1 MAGYRISFRSVRQA
15 VQGTALG
22 VAAIFC
28 VGETAPLH
36 AREREIVQAPPYT
49 PLRHSTAMA
58 RVLALQEGWPPEPAD
73 GDPSI
78 MAAIDVPGTLVLP
91 ASIAPQLATAE
102 APAGSLDAD
111 RHSGRR
117 PPLVID
123 WNAPIASPAA
133 AAAPSSLTNARGA
146 VDIGSGTAPN
156 APISE
161 VSAGLKVNIDVGGA
175 DWMGDAGLR
184 RQAAMA
190 SAAETFATER
200 AVCGNCVDLRDGKAA
215 GERAAAARP
224 TASIARGATAA
235 TRGRAP
241 GSAANAVPTGLRPG
255 LAIRF
260 GPSAPVTAFDL
271 PALPDDMVNLACVVA
286 AQNRMGPPCFAIGG
300 AKRGRRKAAA
310 DMRRFPAFE
319 SDVSAAPWLGDAD
332 SRRAALVSRPEPSEL
347 GMASVSIS
355 DFDDDDSAILPSE
368 AVTGIDG
375 ADGQAS
381 ETDLLAIETL
391 PRGGIAFSGGYS
403 SLEGPVGTVRIARTN
418 IGAPGRDISA
428 SARYSKIQRLFEF
441 GLADANFV
449 GSKLTLAPTFF
460 YSRSTAVGFDAQSKS
475 SVFRQTARG
484 VNFYAAKPLGRGL
497 RVAANYRYSDEDF
510 LIRQKNARCD
520 VGLHGSPFCNALGR
534 STSSVLSVGVTLDRR
549 DRAVDPSRGFQLR
562 LTPEIAGPGG
572 TSRFARFRAVGNFH
586 HRIGDMFDVSL
597 GLEGGIIEPIG
608 GRTIPLFDRFYIGGN
623 SMRGFDLRGIGPKVV
638 PLKAP
643 VAPPTA
649 IGGRAYYVGRLEVG
663 FRVEGAMRKFGATP
677 SVFVDAGSVFG
688 ASKSELIAGER
699 LIGNSAKPRVAV
711 GAALAFNAGP
721 GKLRF
726 NIAQPVVRQEG
737 DRSKK
742 FSISFGTAF

>member
-1 MAGYRISFRSVRQA
+1 MAGYGISFRSVRQA

-36 AREREIVQAPPYT
+36 ARERQIVQAPPYT

-78 MAAIDVPGTLVLP
+78 MAAVDVPGTLVFP
-91 ASIAPQLATAE
+91 ASIAPQLAAAE

-111 RHSGRR
+111 RDSGRR
-117 PPLVID
+117 PHLVID
-123 WNAPIASPAA
+123 WNAPIVSPAA
-133 AAAPSSLTNARGA
+133 AAAPSSLANARGA
-146 VDIGSGTAPN
+146 VDIGSGAAPN
-156 APISE
+156 APIDE
-161 VSAGLKVNIDVGGA
+161 VSAGLKVNIDIGGA
-175 DWMGDAGLR
+175 DWMGDTGLR

-190 SAAETFATER
+190 NAAETFATER
-200 AVCGNCVDLRDGKAA
+200 AVCRNCVNLRD
-215 GERAAAARP
+215 
-224 TASIARGATAA
+224 
-235 TRGRAP
+235 GRAP
-241 GSAANAVPTGLRPG
+241 GSAANAVPTSLRPG

-300 AKRGRRKAAA
+300 AERVGRKAAA
-310 DMRRFPAFE
+310 NMRRFPAFE
-319 SDVSAAPWLGDAD
+319 SDVSAAPWLGDAG
-332 SRRAALVSRPEPSEL
+332 SRRAALVARPEASEL
-347 GMASVSIS
+347 GMASVSTG
-355 DFDDDDSAILPSE
+355 DVADDSTILPLE

-403 SLEGPVGTVRIARTN
+403 SLEGPVGTVKIARTN

-449 GSKLTLAPTFF
+449 GTKLTLAPTFF

-520 VGLHGSPFCNALGR
+520 VGLHGSSFCNALGR

-726 NIAQPVVRQEG
+726 NIAQPVARQEG